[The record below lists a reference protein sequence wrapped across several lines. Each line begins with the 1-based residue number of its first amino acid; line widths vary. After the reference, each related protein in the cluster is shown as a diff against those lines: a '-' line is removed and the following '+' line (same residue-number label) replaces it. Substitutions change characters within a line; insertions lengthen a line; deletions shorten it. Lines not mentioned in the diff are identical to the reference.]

1 MEDKLQAGNGQGRTW
16 RVRAAA
22 GLNAGM
28 AVLLAAVLF
37 AMVNYLSYRHFRRA
51 DISRAGYARLS
62 DKTLELLKGLTN
74 DIQVYVFL
82 QPGQESY
89 EDVDNLLREY
99 QAASSRI
106 GVERVDPDRDLAR
119 TEELARRFQVPE
131 ANGVVFDAGGRS
143 RYVGGKELVEMDY
156 TPMRVGQPPT
166 KVAFRGEQAFSSA
179 IQSIT
184 QARRPVVYFLQGHGE
199 RDITSFD
206 RVAGFSRIAQLIAR
220 DNVETRQLVFGA
232 AAAVPD
238 DCDALIVAGPE
249 KRLAKAELDL
259 VRQYLDRKGRLLVLL
274 DPLTET
280 GLENL
285 LGEWGLALGDDVV
298 VDATRT
304 LSGRELFV
312 NTYGN
317 HPITRRL
324 EGITAIFQLPRSVEA
339 AVEFEAAADPADRPR
354 PIVLA
359 ACTES
364 GWAETDLAQS
374 PMKFDPGRD
383 RPGPVGV
390 AAAVEKGPVPGFD
403 VQIRPTRIVVFGD
416 SDFVANGGL
425 VGGNGDLFL
434 SALNWLLE
442 REQLLAIAPKPVE
455 EARLIMDQ
463 RQLLA
468 LFWVLVVFL
477 PAGVAVLGV
486 AVWVRRRV

>member
-131 ANGVVFDAGGRS
+131 ANGWFRRRRPQPLCRRQGTGRDGL
-143 RYVGGKELVEMDY
+143 Y
-156 TPMRVGQPPT
+156 PMRVGQPPT

-280 GLENL
+280 VWRTCSVSGAWR
-285 LGEWGLALGDDVV
+285 WGMMCGRRHPHAERARAVRQHLWQSPDHPSAGGDHRHFP
-298 VDATRT
+298 T
-304 LSGRELFV
+304 
-312 NTYGN
+312 
-317 HPITRRL
+317 
-324 EGITAIFQLPRSVEA
+324 PRSVEA

-359 ACTES
+359 ACTS
-364 GWAETDLAQS
+364 
-374 PMKFDPGRD
+374 
-383 RPGPVGV
+383 PVG
-390 AAAVEKGPVPGFD
+390 
-403 VQIRPTRIVVFGD
+403 R
-416 SDFVANGGL
+416 
-425 VGGNGDLFL
+425 
-434 SALNWLLE
+434 
-442 REQLLAIAPKPVE
+442 
-455 EARLIMDQ
+455 RLI
-463 RQLLA
+463 
-468 LFWVLVVFL
+468 W
-477 PAGVAVLGV
+477 
-486 AVWVRRRV
+486 RRAR